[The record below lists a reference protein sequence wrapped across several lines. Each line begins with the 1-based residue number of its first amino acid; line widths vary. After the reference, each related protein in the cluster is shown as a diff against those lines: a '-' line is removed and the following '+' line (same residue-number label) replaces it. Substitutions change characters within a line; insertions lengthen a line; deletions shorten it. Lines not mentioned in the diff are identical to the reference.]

1 MSQVRQD
8 RIARNESTFRT
19 TNETLNGGLQ
29 ELPREP
35 GEFAGFVCECGDL
48 RCTVLVPLDLEEY
61 EAVRAD
67 SRRFLI
73 APGHET
79 QDAEEVV
86 ERDERFWVVQ
96 KHENVRAIVEASDTR
111 H

>member
-1 MSQVRQD
+1 MNQARKD
-8 RIARNESTFRT
+8 RVARNESTFRA

-29 ELPREP
+29 ELSREP
-35 GEFAGFVCECGDL
+35 GELAGFVCECGNL
-48 RCTVLVPLDLEEY
+48 ACTVLVHLDLVEY

-73 APGHET
+73 APRHDTEE
-79 QDAEEVV
+79 AEEVV

-96 KHENVRAIVEASDTR
+96 KHENVRPIVEAADP
-111 H
+111 